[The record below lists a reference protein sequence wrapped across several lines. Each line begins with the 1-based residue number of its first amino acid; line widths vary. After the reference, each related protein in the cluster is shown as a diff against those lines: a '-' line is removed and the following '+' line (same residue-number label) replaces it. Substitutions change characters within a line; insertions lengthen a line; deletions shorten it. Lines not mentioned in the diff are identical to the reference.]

1 MSLVCFCIL
10 WLCLIGSKYM
20 KNLREMPYHKFS
32 IPMYHLVKI
41 GALLLLFC
49 LIALIDFW
57 PTETYHAQEVV
68 LYPYEEVSQFDDKCN
83 YQMNVSKTDIALY
96 ELFEVDF
103 ESNRDCL
110 ASRQPF
116 NQLKANWIGLYT

>member
-20 KNLREMPYHKFS
+20 KNLRAMPYHKFS

-96 ELFEVDF
+96 ELFKVDF

-110 ASRQPF
+110 ASR
-116 NQLKANWIGLYT
+116 

>member
-1 MSLVCFCIL
+1 
-10 WLCLIGSKYM
+10 M
-20 KNLREMPYHKFS
+20 KNLRAMPYHKFS

-96 ELFEVDF
+96 ELFKVDF

-110 ASRQPF
+110 ASR
-116 NQLKANWIGLYT
+116 

>member
-1 MSLVCFCIL
+1 MSLVCLGIL

-20 KNLREMPYHKFS
+20 KNLRAMSYHKFS

-83 YQMNVSKTDIALY
+83 GKMNVSKTDIALY

-110 ASRQPF
+110 AS
-116 NQLKANWIGLYT
+116 KS